1 MDIQNLKQYILDNN
15 KIPMILESIACHDI
29 QHKDGYYSCA
39 NPDGDNKNAI
49 QIYENK
55 SLITIDHTRDI
66 ANGRNS
72 SDIFT
77 LVEFFKKISFFNA
90 LKYVCDCIGLDYYHD
105 FDEDIPESLKLTK
118 LILQMEQ
125 GDNSSE
131 DEKPLKPID
140 EKILSYYKPYVNDMF
155 KNDGIS
161 YQTQKLFEIG
171 YDDESNRITIPI
183 RDELGTL
190 VGIKGRLLKKELD
203 EDELKYL
210 YLEPCGRSKILFG
223 LDKTYQY
230 IKRENKCY
238 VTEAEKAPMQLW
250 DMGYC
255 NSIATGGKKVSNT
268 QIEKLTRLCVDL
280 IFLFDKD
287 VKKEEIQDL
296 ANRFIDGTNIYAV
309 VDDKNVLEE
318 KESPTD
324 SKEKFEYL
332 IHNCLR
338 KIK

>member
-66 ANGRNS
+66 ANGRNI

-190 VGIKGRLLKKELD
+190 VGIKGRLLKKDIE
-203 EDELKYL
+203 EDELKYM

-223 LDKTYQY
+223 LNITYKF
-230 IKRENKCY
+230 IKEKQS
-238 VTEAEKAPMQLW
+238 VFVFEAEKGVLQTFSY
-250 DMGYC
+250 GYY
-255 NSIATGGKKVSNT
+255 NSVATGGKRISNH
-268 QIEKLTRLCVDL
+268 QIEMLTRLCVD
-280 IFLFDKD
+280 IVFAFDQDVNKD
-287 VKKEEIQDL
+287 EIEEL
-296 ANRFIDGTNIYAV
+296 ANRFVNGVNVYAII
-309 VDDKNVLEE
+309 DKNHLLDS
-318 KESPTD
+318 KESPSD
-324 SKEKFEYL
+324 NKSKWKQL
-332 IHNCLR
+332 IEGSIY